1 MKLLE
6 SYSRSC
12 SVPIKNKPKIF
23 EKYFPLPDSIT
34 KYITIQNKSGM
45 PAKDYSYFNEV
56 VDIIKPYLDKENIKI
71 LHLGQDSPPLNYVIN
86 LNNQTTIGQSY
97 YLLKKS
103 LCHVS
108 VDSWTVHAACA
119 EEVPCVSLYGSTTV
133 ENHSPFH
140 FNPDKSIFIESS
152 RNGNKATFAR
162 EENPKTIDLI
172 MPEQVAEATLKLLGI
187 KYDYP
192 YKTIYIG
199 RSFFNRMVESDCS
212 GVINMTQLPPLP
224 GLIMRMDFNFNL
236 AVLMNQLSNTK
247 CSIITNKP
255 IPINILQENRNNILE
270 VIYKVEK
277 ENNANFIK
285 ELIDNKI
292 KYNMFSELS
301 DEDLNLIKLDY
312 IDYSIIHQRKW
323 LAMPDELKDKN
334 LENIYY
340 KSSKI
345 TLSNLGIFASKW
357 GLDNKVSMQSFSNE
371 IHKIDTSK
379 DLSLLWLET
388 EYLSFLEKVA

>member
-12 SVPIKNKPKIF
+12 SVIIKDKPKIF
-23 EKYFPLPDSIT
+23 EKYFPLPDSLT

-45 PAKDYSYFNEV
+45 SAKDYSYFNEV
-56 VDIIKPYLDKENIKI
+56 IDIIKPYLDKENIKI
-71 LHLGQDSPPLNYVIN
+71 IHLGQDSPPLTHVIN

-103 LCHVS
+103 LCHLS

-119 EEVPCVSLYGSTTV
+119 EEVPCVALYGSTTI

-140 FNPDKSIFIESS
+140 FNPEKSIFIESH
-152 RNGNKATFAR
+152 RNGNKASFAR
-162 EENPKTIDLI
+162 EENPKSIDLI
-172 MPEQVAEATLKLLGI
+172 LPEKIAEAILKLLGI

-192 YKTIYIG
+192 YNTIYIG
-199 RSFFNRMVESDCS
+199 RSYFNKMVESDCS
-212 GVINMTQLPPLP
+212 GVINMSQLPPLP

-236 AVLMNQLSNTK
+236 AVLINQLLNTK

-255 IPINILQENRNNILE
+255 IPINILLENRANILE

-277 ENNANFIK
+277 DNNPNFIK
-285 ELIDNKI
+285 ELIENKI

-301 DEDLNLIKLDY
+301 DEELNAIKLDY
-312 IDYSIIHQRKW
+312 LDFNIIHQRKW
-323 LAMPDELKDKN
+323 LTVPDELKNKN
-334 LENIYY
+334 LDNIYY

-345 TLSNLGIFASKW
+345 TLSNEGIFASKW
-357 GLDNKVSMQSFSNE
+357 AINNKIKMENFFGDIQKLDIN
-371 IHKIDTSK
+371 K
-379 DLSLLWLET
+379 DLSLLWKEA
-388 EYLSFLEKVA
+388 EYITFLEKIS